1 MNNIRNW
8 KVKQN
13 HDKSQFRSKMR
24 FRNYKKRKNKSY
36 IGVSL
41 VERTRLAKEL
51 ERFRNYEHIKAPANF
66 SLINNIEEMLRFI
79 DSLKRAFAK
88 HRKVYVKLHK
98 LKSMTD
104 DAIVL
109 LLSNVLEFKNAMIDF
124 NGSRPYDVSIARR
137 LEKSGFFDILYGN
150 RKKEYWNK
158 GESFSINKDK
168 SMYTHATKN
177 VDSELTSELIENSAE
192 YLWGEKRRCRG
203 VQRIFLELMQNT
215 NNHASRHPGEK
226 YWWVNIS
233 LLNNPKRIGFSFIDY
248 GMGIFTSLN
257 TKGTNAKFYNW
268 INKIKQLCNP
278 VDHHEVLRLMMLGDF
293 HSTVTGHPYRGK
305 GIPGIYNEIAKGSIT
320 KLVIISNDAYANT
333 QDNDYHKL
341 RHSLQGTFVYWEIDA
356 SCKNLPLYNE

>member
-1 MNNIRNW
+1 MNLIRNW

-13 HDKSQFRSKMR
+13 HDRKQFRSKIR
-24 FRNYKKRKNKSY
+24 FRDYKKKKNKAFIRLSQIVRSRKNR
-36 IGVSL
+36 
-41 VERTRLAKEL
+41 ERQKYWD
-51 ERFRNYEHIKAPANF
+51 YEFIKAPTHF
-66 SLINNIEEMLRFI
+66 SLIDNTEEMLRFI
-79 DSLKRAFAK
+79 AALNKAFDKR
-88 HRKVYVKLHK
+88 RKVYVRLHNI
-98 LKSMTD
+98 KSMSD

-109 LLSNVLEFKNAMIDF
+109 LLSNVLEFKNAKIDF
-124 NGSRPYDVSIARR
+124 NGSRPTNLAIAKR

-150 RKKEYWNK
+150 NKDAYWNS
-158 GESFSINKDK
+158 GDSFSINRDK

-177 VDSELTSELIENSAE
+177 VDSELTSNLIENSAT

-257 TKGTNAKFYNW
+257 TKGTNNKFYDW
-268 INKIKQLCNP
+268 INKIKNLCNP
-278 VDHHEVLRLMMLGDF
+278 EDHYEVLRLMMLGDF
-293 HSTVTGHPYRGK
+293 HNTVTGHSYRGK
-305 GIPGIYNEIAKGSIT
+305 GIPGIYNEIAKGAIT

-333 QDNDYHKL
+333 EDKDYHKL
-341 RHSLQGTFVYWEIDA
+341 NNSLKGTFVYWEIDA
-356 SCKNLPLYNE
+356 DCNNLPL